1 MKSCRVIAF
10 TLLLSSSM
18 LVADTKPA
26 ANAVNDVGVDLYRK
40 LTAGDANLCLSPYSI
55 QLALAM
61 AFAGADGQTRAEMD
75 KTLHY
80 PADGSTIHDAF
91 AELKRALDSAVAK
104 SVELSKQLKCDPM
117 TFEVANRLFGQEGV
131 DFLSPFLELTKN
143 LYGAPLEQVDF
154 KTNADQ
160 AIATINSWV
169 EDQTHKRITNLIPPK
184 ALDATTRLVLVN
196 AIYMKAPWT
205 EPFPAGGTK
214 PEGFH
219 VRGADM
225 VTDVPTMSRQAK
237 LGYLKEGGFT
247 AVTIPYSTGDLQ
259 FLVIV
264 PDETNG
270 LTGVEAKL
278 TGDLLASCANA
289 SQRDVILHL
298 PKFKLEPPTV
308 SLGSVLK
315 QLGMRSAFDDP
326 PGSANFDR
334 MAPRRPGDY
343 LAISD
348 VFHKTFISVDE
359 KGTEAAAAT
368 AVGMRAMAAIVRPE
382 QPIEVKIDHP
392 FLFAIQHRPSG
403 ACIFIG
409 RVTDPTK

>member
-1 MKSCRVIAF
+1 
-10 TLLLSSSM
+10 M

-26 ANAVNDVGVDLYRK
+26 ATAINNLGVDLYRK
-40 LTAGDANLCLSPYSI
+40 LAGGDANLCLSPYSI
-55 QLALAM
+55 QVALAM
-61 AFAGADGQTRAEMD
+61 TFAGADGQTRAEMA
-75 KTLHY
+75 KALHY
-80 PADGSTIHDAF
+80 QEEGAAIHDSF
-91 AELKRALDSAVAK
+91 AALKYSLDAAVAK
-104 SVELSKQLKCDPM
+104 SVERSKELKCDPI
-117 TFEVANRLFGQEGV
+117 TFNVANRLFGQKGV
-131 DFLSPFLELTKN
+131 DFLSSFLELTKN

-160 AIATINSWV
+160 AMATINGWV
-169 EDQTHKRITNLIPPK
+169 EDQTHKRIKNLIPPG
-184 ALDATTRLVLVN
+184 ALNATTRLVLVN

-205 EPFPAGGTK
+205 DPFPAGGTK

-219 VRGADM
+219 VRGADT
-225 VTDVPTMSRQAK
+225 VTDVPMMSRRAK
-237 LGYLKEGGFT
+237 LGYLKDDGFT

-270 LTGVEAKL
+270 LQGVEAKL
-278 TGDLLASCANA
+278 TGDLLAKCANA
-289 SQRDVILHL
+289 SEKGVIFHL
-298 PKFKLEPPTV
+298 PKFKLEPPTA
-308 SLGSVLK
+308 SLGRILK
-315 QLGMRSAFDDP
+315 QLGMGSAFDDP

-334 MAPRRPGDY
+334 MAPRRPNDY

-368 AVGMRAMAAIVRPE
+368 AVGMRTMAAIVQPE
-382 QPIEVKIDHP
+382 QLVEVKVDRP

-409 RVTDPTK
+409 RVTDPRE

>member
-1 MKSCRVIAF
+1 MKSCRLTAL
-10 TLLLSSSM
+10 TLLASSSV

-26 ANAVNDVGVDLYRK
+26 ANAVNDLGVDLYRK
-40 LTAGDANLCLSPYSI
+40 LTGGDANLCLSPYSI

-61 AFAGADGQTRAEMD
+61 AFAGADGQTRAEMA

-80 PADGSTIHDAF
+80 PADDATIHDAF

-104 SVELSKQLKCDPM
+104 SVERSKQLNCDPL
-117 TFEVANRLFGQEGV
+117 TFDVANRLFGQNGEA
-131 DFLSPFLELTKN
+131 FLSSFLELTKN

-154 KTNADQ
+154 RRNPDQ
-160 AIATINSWV
+160 AIAIINGWV
-169 EDQTHKRITNLIPPK
+169 EEQTRKRIVNLIPPK
-184 ALDATTRLVLVN
+184 ALDTSTRLVLVN

-205 EPFPAGGTK
+205 EPFQAGGTK
-214 PEGFH
+214 PEPFH
-219 VRGADM
+219 VRGAGAG
-225 VTDVPTMSRQAK
+225 TDLPTMSRQAK
-237 LGYLKEGGFT
+237 FGYSKEDGFT

-259 FLVIV
+259 FLAIV
-264 PDETNG
+264 PDEING
-270 LTGVEAKL
+270 LRTVEAKL
-278 TGDLLASCANA
+278 TGDLLAASANSA
-289 SQRDVILHL
+289 QREVILHL

-308 SLGSVLK
+308 ALGSVLK

-334 MAPRRPGDY
+334 MAPRRANDY

-382 QPIEVKIDHP
+382 QPIEVKIDRP

-409 RVTDPTK
+409 RVTDPRD